1 MFGPHQP
8 VMHCASLDMGQSRL
22 SHIVEPLTQHW
33 MLARSL
39 AANILKVEGGKIIAE
54 AIVKMPQLTSLK

>member
-1 MFGPHQP
+1 MFAPHQP

-22 SHIVEPLTQHW
+22 SHINSAQAI
-33 MLARSL
+33 LAFNAHSL
-39 AANILKVEGGKIIAE
+39 ADNALNEKGAKVIAE

>member
-1 MFGPHQP
+1 MWIERPA
-8 VMHCASLDMGQSRL
+8 VSLL
-22 SHIVEPLTQHW
+22 KLITTW

-39 AANILKVEGGKIIAE
+39 ANNSLRAQGGKIIAE

>member
-1 MFGPHQP
+1 
-8 VMHCASLDMGQSRL
+8 
-22 SHIVEPLTQHW
+22 

-39 AANILKVEGGKIIAE
+39 AGNVLFEEGGKIIAE